1 MVRLCSD
8 CGKICGFLEIRKED
22 SHAGASELLCSNCYA
37 RICHWKS
44 RILRTF
50 FEGTLK
56 QFCREF
62 AIPTSEQ
69 RSTTARSRH
78 GTHYKRY
85 VTYHFTYEEL
95 IGEAIKQVSLHNVI
109 EFSKKKGVPIRDL
122 LLEIDQYYTK
132 KKLVYDAG
140 NSQINDDL
148 YQKILEKIDLFKPL
162 LPYYPNELSYQLD
175 LGRYLLQYFP
185 TAKLEEQRSSARPDI
200 IIDNIAIEIKGPTYE
215 EGLRS
220 IADKCLR
227 YPLYFEKGLIIVLF
241 DVKITSRYL
250 EDWQKGLQEK
260 FPHVVIKCK

>member
-8 CGKICGFLEIRKED
+8 CGRICGLLEIRKQD
-22 SHAGASELLCSNCYA
+22 SHTGSSELLCSDCYG
-37 RICHWKS
+37 RICSWKN

-62 AIPTSEQ
+62 SIPTSEQ

-78 GTHYKRY
+78 GTRYKRY

-95 IGEAIKQVSLHNVI
+95 IGKAIHTVSLHHVI
-109 EFSKKKGVPIRDL
+109 EFSKKKGVPIRDI

-132 KKLVYDAG
+132 KKLVQEPVV
-140 NSQINDDL
+140 SQINDGT

-162 LPYYPNELSYQLD
+162 LPYYPNELPYQID
-175 LGRYLLQYFP
+175 LARYLLQHFP
-185 TAKLEEQRSSARPDI
+185 SAKLEEQRSSARPDI
-200 IIDNIAIEIKGPTYE
+200 IIDNIAIEIKGPTTE
-215 EGLRS
+215 RELDT
-220 IADKCLR
+220 IANKCIR

-241 DVKITSRYL
+241 DVKVTSRYL
-250 EDWQKGLQEK
+250 EDWQRGLQGK
-260 FPHVVIKCK
+260 FPQVTIKCK